1 MDPPLYCQETMA
13 GLLTGDAG
21 AGSDPARFQRGVVLS
36 YLLGRRLSREDFVR
50 ELKELSVD
58 AAHGRPS
65 VASAARAILLDWQE
79 RTGRD

>member
-1 MDPPLYCQETMA
+1 MDPHLYCQETMA
-13 GLLTGDAG
+13 ELLTGHAG
-21 AGSDPARFQRGVVLS
+21 AGSDPARLQRAVVLS

-50 ELKELSVD
+50 EPKELSVD
-58 AAHGRPS
+58 AAHGRPG